1 MENDNKLRLLYIAKI
16 LYERTDE
23 DHFLTT
29 RQLVEI
35 LKTEYNLPTHRQTIA
50 EEIKSLQL
58 MGMDIDVYK
67 STQNRIR
74 LLSRKFEQAELK
86 LLIDAVASSKFIS
99 TQQSIQ
105 LTEKLGELAS
115 CHKAE
120 ELKRNI
126 LVEGKVKT
134 SNKKVPLI
142 IDAVNNAINVK
153 RKIAFYYFHYNEK
166 KKKVLKNDGK
176 PYVFSP
182 YHLVWN
188 GDFYYMVGWSDK
200 HEKIATFRIDRVKE
214 VPEILEDEEVKK
226 PKGFDINKHINE
238 AFHMFDCEKY
248 EVTLRCDNDVMDA
261 MIDKFGDKVKVTN
274 RDDGTFEITET
285 IAVSN
290 VFYSWVFGFG
300 GKVVIE
306 KPDYVE
312 NDYRRI
318 IQNILNDNKNL
329 G

>member
-1 MENDNKLRLLYIAKI
+1 MENDNKLRLLCIAKI

-23 DHFLTT
+23 DHYLTT

-35 LKTEYNLPTHRQTIA
+35 LKTDYNLPTHRQTIA

-58 MGMDIDVYK
+58 MGMDIEVYK

-74 LLSRKFEQAELK
+74 LVSRKFEQAELK
-86 LLIDAVASSKFIS
+86 LLVDAVVSSKFIS
-99 TQQSIQ
+99 TQQSVQ
-105 LTEKLGELAS
+105 LTEKLSELAS

-166 KKKVLKNDGK
+166 KRKVLKNDGK

-200 HEKIATFRIDRVKE
+200 HEKITTFRIDRVKE
-214 VPEILEDEEVKK
+214 VPEILEDKAIKK
-226 PKGFDINKHINE
+226 PKEFDINKHINE
-238 AFHMFDCEKY
+238 AFHMFDCEKQ

-261 MIDKFGDKVKVTN
+261 MIDKFGEKVKVTN
-274 RDDGTFEITET
+274 HDDGTFEITET

-290 VFYSWVFGFG
+290 VFYSWIFGFG
-300 GKVVIE
+300 RRVIII
-306 KPDYVE
+306 KPEAVRAGYV
-312 NDYRRI
+312 YRLR
-318 IQNILNDNKNL
+318 NEECN
-329 G
+329 